1 MSQTYKIE
9 KFAKVAARLLQTDL
23 DNDDPLW
30 EELQLYQIPLTEY
43 FEKIGL
49 ALLVDKEDGFAFLK
63 QEELDENGSTIGL
76 VRRTPLGFEVSVIC
90 ILLRELLEEHDRS
103 DAIAKNYFIR
113 HRQLKEHVELFFK
126 EKANRVKFLKN
137 IDFYINKLVEIGF
150 LKIKEDA
157 DTVDNR
163 LYQVKRILKAKISFA
178 QLEEFKQ
185 RLENYVE
192 SF

>member
-1 MSQTYKIE
+1 M
-9 KFAKVAARLLQTDL
+9 AR
-23 DNDDPLW
+23 NKN
-30 EELQLYQIPLTEY
+30 EAIN
-43 FEKIGL
+43 G
-49 ALLVDKEDGFAFLK
+49 AFLARTMRTAG
-63 QEELDENGSTIGL
+63 EYSIISLSWSIFIGNTL
-76 VRRTPLGFEVSVIC
+76 AAFLSSES
-90 ILLRELLEEHDRS
+90 EHDRS

-157 DTVDNR
+157 ETVDNR